1 MSGKGTERAWKGS
14 RREIETSSQFPLKA
28 GAAWEART
36 LGQFF
41 SPSHSLRLNLH
52 GVSEVEFDPCRQL
65 IWTFFGP
72 DYLFGCLH

>member
-1 MSGKGTERAWKGS
+1 MSGKGAEKAWKQS
-14 RREIETSSQFPLKA
+14 HREMEPSSQFPLKA
-28 GAAWEART
+28 DATREAGT
-36 LGQFF
+36 PGQFF

-52 GVSEVEFDPCRQL
+52 GVNEVEFDPCRQL